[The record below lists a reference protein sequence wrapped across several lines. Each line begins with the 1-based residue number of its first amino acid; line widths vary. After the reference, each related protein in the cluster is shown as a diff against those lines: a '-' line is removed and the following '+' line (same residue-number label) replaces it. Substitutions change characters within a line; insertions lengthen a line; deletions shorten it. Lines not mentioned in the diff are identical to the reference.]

1 MLSMIINW
9 VALWHKH
16 HGTWHKQYFMYFLV
30 ITIVAFWH
38 KYTLSLVLNGQELN
52 IDDIPVNVSIDVP
65 LVNSEE
71 RNEPEL
77 ELHWHAMQWG
87 VMKWHGTKWNEL
99 KWKNWI
105 GMNEMKGKEMEM

>member
-52 IDDIPVNVSIDVP
+52 IDDIPVDVSIDVP

-71 RNEPEL
+71 RNEPKL
-77 ELHWHAMQWG
+77 ESVVINRFTMDDLENDLD
-87 VMKWHGTKWNEL
+87 NENDQE
-99 KWKNWI
+99 WSHNQDDTEI
-105 GMNEMKGKEMEM
+105 Q